1 MRGRTRHTSHG
12 PRTRHRYTSI
22 AGALVSTAAL
32 TLTLSGAPAGAITPP
47 TVDPSALVRSAP
59 VAPPEPTE
67 QRTLCAKPLATGA
80 HDISKPTAA
89 QKMMNLPEAWR
100 FSRGKGQKVA
110 VIDTGVTPHPRL
122 GRVQGGG
129 DYVSSGTGLVDCDA
143 HGTLVAGIIAAKPS
157 SRDAFAGVAP
167 EASLI
172 SIRQSSGAYS
182 AKDRR
187 SADDADPTVGSGY
200 GSVRTLASAVV
211 RAVDLGATVINI
223 SEVACASAGTRLN
236 DASLG
241 AAVKYAYD
249 RDVVVVVAA
258 GNLSQNS
265 GCQQQNAEPT
275 PGGNGGWGSVST
287 VASPAWFTPYVLAVG
302 SVDAGTGA
310 PSGFSLHGPWV
321 SVAAPGTDI
330 VSLDST
336 RGSAKLVD
344 AQQGQDGP
352 VPVGGTSFAT
362 PYVAG
367 TVALVRARYPE
378 LDAKEVMQRIVR
390 TAHGPGTGHDTA
402 IGYGVID
409 PVAALTNQIPQDMP
423 NATESKEIAA
433 PAPEAAPD
441 HTARNV
447 ALIGSGLSAA
457 LIAAVLAIA
466 LPHRRVKRL
475 DPDEF

>member
-1 MRGRTRHTSHG
+1 MV
-12 PRTRHRYTSI
+12 
-22 AGALVSTAAL
+22 GALASTVLLVAAIG
-32 TLTLSGAPAGAITPP
+32 SAPASALTPP

-67 QRTLCAKPLATGA
+67 QRTLCAKPLATGR
-80 HDISKPTAA
+80 HDNAKPTAA
-89 QKMMNLPEAWR
+89 QAMMNLPDAWR
-100 FSRGKGQKVA
+100 FSRGAGQKVA

-122 GRVQGGG
+122 GRVQAGG
-129 DYVSSGTGLVDCDA
+129 DYVSSGNGLTDCDA
-143 HGTLVAGIIAAKPS
+143 HGTLVAGIIAAEPS
-157 SRDAFAGVAP
+157 RHDAFAGVAP
-167 EASLI
+167 DAALI

-182 AKDRR
+182 AKDQRNR
-187 SADDADPTVGSGY
+187 DNTDPTVGSGF
-200 GSVRTLASAVV
+200 GSVRTLANAVV
-211 RAVDLGATVINI
+211 HAVDLGATVINI

-236 DASLG
+236 DRSLG

-265 GCQQQNAEPT
+265 GCRQQNPT
-275 PGGNGGWGSVST
+275 PAPSDTGGWGSVST
-287 VASPAWFTPYVLAVG
+287 VASPAWFSPYVLAVG

-310 PSGFSLHGPWV
+310 PSGFSLNGPWV

-352 VPVGGTSFAT
+352 IPIVGTSFAT

-367 TVALVRARYPE
+367 TVALVRARFPR
-378 LDAKEVMQRIVR
+378 LGAKQIMERITR
-390 TAHGPGTGHDTA
+390 TAHAPGTGHDTQ

-409 PVAALTNQIPQDMP
+409 PVSALTSEIPGEGPDP
-423 NATESKEIAA
+423 TDSKAIAA
-433 PAPEAAPD
+433 PAAEPIPD

-447 ALIGSGLSAA
+447 ALIGAGVCVAV
-457 LIAAVLAIA
+457 IAAVLGIA
-466 LPHRRVKRL
+466 LPHRRVRRL
-475 DPDEF
+475 GPDEY

>member
-1 MRGRTRHTSHG
+1 MRSSAHFRTFGGRVRQRHVAVAAAM
-12 PRTRHRYTSI
+12 I
-22 AGALVSTAAL
+22 STVLL

-47 TVDPSALVRSAP
+47 TVNSSALVRSAP

-67 QRTLCAKPLATGA
+67 QRTLCAKPLVTGS

-122 GRVQGGG
+122 GRVAGGG
-129 DYVSSGTGLVDCDA
+129 DYVSSGTGLADCDA
-143 HGTLVAGIIAAKPS
+143 HGTLVAGIIAARPS

-167 EASLI
+167 ESSLI

-187 SADDADPTVGSGY
+187 SADDTDPTVGSGY
-200 GSVRTLASAVV
+200 GSVRTLANAVV

-223 SEVACASAGTRLN
+223 SEVACAPTGDRLN

-275 PGGNGGWGSVST
+275 PGGTGWGSVST

-321 SVAAPGTDI
+321 AVAAPGTDI

-336 RGSAKLVD
+336 RGSSKLVD
-344 AQQGQDGP
+344 AQQGRDGP
-352 VPVGGTSFAT
+352 VPIGGTSFAT

-367 TVALVRARYPE
+367 TVALVRSRYPE
-378 LDAKEVMQRIVR
+378 LSAKEVMARIVR

-402 IGYGVID
+402 IGYGVLD
-409 PVAALTNQIPQDMP
+409 PVAALTNQIPRDTPDAAQP
-423 NATESKEIAA
+423 RAIAA
-433 PAPEAAPD
+433 PTPEAPPD

-447 ALIGSGLSAA
+447 AMIGTGVCAA

-466 LPHRRVKRL
+466 LPHRRVTRL